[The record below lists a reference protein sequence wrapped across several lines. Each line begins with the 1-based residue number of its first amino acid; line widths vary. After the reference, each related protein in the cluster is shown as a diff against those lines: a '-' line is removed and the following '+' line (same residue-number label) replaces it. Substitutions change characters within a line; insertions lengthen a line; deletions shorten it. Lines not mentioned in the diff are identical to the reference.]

1 MNAVGHNLELPVH
14 LRRDLGELRNLTRK
28 MQDHVDR
35 PQGTFQS
42 FSAQVA
48 IMKNQFNLCVD
59 RLRRDLEIKFEE

>member
-1 MNAVGHNLELPVH
+1 MNAVGTTSNFPLTS
-14 LRRDLGELRNLTRK
+14 RRPGRAASSHPK

-48 IMKNQFNLCVD
+48 IMKNQFNLYVTG
-59 RLRRDLEIKFEE
+59 